1 MTKDKDNQAAR
12 DEEQVTPQREDMSP
26 KGGKGP
32 TRASAADT
40 PGAFGDAER
49 PDGNYDAVEE
59 TLIKGPSGPEG
70 VGEA

>member
-1 MTKDKDNQAAR
+1 MTKDNQAAR

-32 TRASAADT
+32 TRAAAADT

-49 PDGNYDAVEE
+49 PDGNYDSAEE
-59 TLIKGPSGPEG
+59 TLIKGPLGR
-70 VGEA
+70 EAGG

>member
-1 MTKDKDNQAAR
+1 MAKDNQAAR

-32 TRASAADT
+32 TRASAAVT

-49 PDGNYDAVEE
+49 PDGNYDTVEE

-70 VGEA
+70 VGGA

>member
-1 MTKDKDNQAAR
+1 MTKDNQAAR

-32 TRASAADT
+32 TRAAAADT

-70 VGEA
+70 AGPS

>member
-1 MTKDKDNQAAR
+1 
-12 DEEQVTPQREDMSP
+12 MSP

-49 PDGNYDAVEE
+49 PDGNYDPVEE

>member
-12 DEEQVTPQREDMSP
+12 DEEQITPQREDMSP

-32 TRASAADT
+32 TQASAADT

-49 PDGNYDAVEE
+49 PDVDTPHG
-59 TLIKGPSGPEG
+59 
-70 VGEA
+70 